1 MATCRLSLLPLFLLS
16 LLPFSNCHLHRFK
29 FTTSQLL
36 ASNANNSFSPTT
48 FFEVTKPIP
57 LPKTQP
63 CSHLLLQ
70 HDFAYTYSKPP
81 VTSSYTPPSC
91 LARSP
96 SRIVLEWHA
105 TCQGRQF
112 DRIFGVWLGGVEL
125 LRSCTAEP
133 RPNGIV
139 WTVQKDVTK
148 YTSLFYQNAT
158 FAVYLGNL
166 VDSTYTGVYHVNVTV
181 QFYFDQSSRDRWY
194 GQHHVPAFSSPAD
207 LVLPISR
214 TLPLND
220 GLWFPI
226 QNSTDI
232 QSKMVSI
239 PSNTYRAVVE
249 VYVSFHSDDEFWY
262 TNPPDDYISQ
272 NNITGLPGNGAFREV
287 TLRLDGNVVG
297 AVWPFTVIYT
307 GGINPLLWRPITGIG
322 SFNLPSYDIEITPFL
337 GKLLDGKPHKFG
349 FGVTNSLDVWFVDA
363 NLHLWLD
370 QKSQNTRGSLI
381 KYDAPEYVPS
391 VVSKFRGLDGK
402 FKIEADR
409 IISSAGWVESSYGKI
424 TSYFA
429 QELHFLNLMRFK
441 DNGTQQ
447 WVNQT
452 IHALSS
458 TYAKDLHTVVYTE
471 QLEQYFPLNLYTGTA
486 DQVGDSYS
494 FVSKV
499 LLGFD
504 QKRIIGEKGGLG
516 FRFGSLT
523 NLQTAQGNM
532 KVKGNLVTSGV
543 GSTQEVY
550 KYEGTDGCYFRNV
563 SSSNYTVLFD
573 KSEDS
578 CTKIGRWG
586 VLNKSVPGRTFAL
599 GD

>member
-1 MATCRLSLLPLFLLS
+1 MAMASSPLYLLLLLLLHS
-16 LLPFSNCHLHRFK
+16 LLPFSNSLPHRFK
-29 FTTSQLL
+29 FTTSNLL
-36 ASNANNSFSPTT
+36 ASKPNNSFSPTT
-48 FFEVTKPIP
+48 FFEVTRPIP
-57 LPKTQP
+57 LPKTQS
-63 CSHLLLQ
+63 CSQLLLQ
-70 HDFAYTYSKPP
+70 HDFGFTYQKPP
-81 VTSSYTPPSC
+81 VTTYYTPPSC
-91 LARSP
+91 LTQAP

-139 WTVQKDVTK
+139 WTVRKDVTK
-148 YTSLFYQNAT
+148 YTSLFYENST

-166 VDSTYTGVYHVNVTV
+166 VDSTYTGVYHVNVSV
-181 QFYFDQSSRDRWY
+181 HFYFDQRNRY
-194 GQHHVPAFSSPAD
+194 QKNRQHQVPAFSSPAD

-214 TLPLND
+214 SLPLND

-226 QNSTDI
+226 ESSTDVL
-232 QSKMVSI
+232 SKEISI
-239 PSNTYRAVVE
+239 PPNTYRAVVE
-249 VYVSFHSDDEFWY
+249 VYVSFHSNDEFWY
-262 TNPPDDYISQ
+262 TNPPNDYISK
-272 NNITGLPGNGAFREV
+272 NNITGFPGNGAFREV
-287 TLRLDGNVVG
+287 TVRLDGHVVG

-307 GGINPLLWRPITGIG
+307 GGVNPLLWRPITGIG
-322 SFNLPSYDIEITPFL
+322 SFNLPTYDIEITPFL
-337 GKLLDGKPHKFG
+337 GMLLDGKSHKFG
-349 FGVTNSLDVWFVDA
+349 FGVTDALDVWYVDA

-370 QKSQNTRGSLI
+370 QKSIKTKGTVI
-381 KYDAPEYVPS
+381 KYEAPEYAPS
-391 VVSKFRGLDGK
+391 LVSKFRGLDGK

-409 IISSAGWVESSYGKI
+409 IISTAGWVESSYGKI
-424 TSYFA
+424 TSYFS
-429 QELHFLNLMRFK
+429 QELQFKNLMRFR
-441 DNGTQQ
+441 DNGNAQ

-452 IHALSS
+452 IQSTS
-458 TYAKDLHTVVYTE
+458 KTYAKDSYTVIYTE
-471 QLEQYFPLNLYTGTA
+471 ELQQYFPLYLYTGTA
-486 DQVGDSYS
+486 DKIGDTYS
-494 FVSKV
+494 LVSE
-499 LLGFD
+499 LSLGFD
-504 QKRIIGEKGGLG
+504 KKQVIGEKGGLG

-543 GSTQEVY
+543 GSTQQVY

-563 SSSNYTVLFD
+563 SSRNYTIWYD

-586 VLNKSVPGRTFAL
+586 VDSSSYDK

>member
-1 MATCRLSLLPLFLLS
+1 MATSPLYLLLLLLHCLLLFS
-16 LLPFSNCHLHRFK
+16 SSHPHRFK
-29 FTTSQLL
+29 FTTSDLL
-36 ASNANNSFSPTT
+36 ASKPNNSFSPTT
-48 FFEVTKPIP
+48 FFEVTRPIP

-70 HDFAYTYSKPP
+70 HDFGFTYQKPP
-81 VTSSYTPPSC
+81 VTSYYTPPSC
-91 LARSP
+91 LTQTP

-148 YTSLFYQNAT
+148 YISLFYKNST

-166 VDSTYTGVYHVNVTV
+166 VDSTYTGVYHVNVSV
-181 QFYFDQSSRDRWY
+181 HFYFDQRNQYHKIR
-194 GQHHVPAFSSPAD
+194 QHQVPAFSSPAD

-214 TLPLND
+214 SLPLND
-220 GLWFPI
+220 GLWFLI
-226 QNSTDI
+226 KSSTDI
-232 QSKMVSI
+232 QSKKISI
-239 PSNTYRAVVE
+239 PPNAYRAVVE
-249 VYVSFHSDDEFWY
+249 VYVSFHSNDEFWY
-262 TNPPDDYISQ
+262 TNPPNDYISK

-287 TLRLDGNVVG
+287 TLRLDDHVVG

-307 GGINPLLWRPITGIG
+307 GGVNPLLWRPITGIG
-322 SFNLPSYDIEITPFL
+322 SFNLPTYDIEITPFL
-337 GKLLDGKPHKFG
+337 GMLLDGKPHKFG
-349 FGVTNSLDVWFVDA
+349 FGVTDALDVWYVNA

-370 QKSQNTRGSLI
+370 QKSSKTKGTLI
-381 KYDAPEYVPS
+381 KYEAPEYAPS
-391 VVSKFRGLDGK
+391 LSSKFRGLDGK

-424 TSYFA
+424 TSYFS
-429 QELHFLNLMRFK
+429 QELQFKNLMRFR
-441 DNGTQQ
+441 DNGNAQ

-452 IHALSS
+452 IQSTS
-458 TYAKDLHTVVYTE
+458 NTYAKDPYTVIYTE
-471 QLEQYFPLNLYTGTA
+471 ELQQYFPLYLYTGTA
-486 DQVGDSYS
+486 DKIGDTYS
-494 FVSKV
+494 LVSE
-499 LLGFD
+499 LSLGFD
-504 QKRIIGEKGGLG
+504 KKQVIGEKGGLG

-543 GSTQEVY
+543 GSTQQVY

-563 SSSNYTVLFD
+563 SSRNYTILYD

-578 CTKIGRWG
+578 CTKMGRWG
-586 VLNKSVPGRTFAL
+586 VNSSSSYDKGH
-599 GD
+599 

>member
-1 MATCRLSLLPLFLLS
+1 MASSPLYLLFLLLLYS
-16 LLPFSNCHLHRFK
+16 LLPFSNSHPHRFK
-29 FTTSQLL
+29 FTTSDLL
-36 ASNANNSFSPTT
+36 ASKPNNSFSPTT
-48 FFEVTKPIP
+48 FFEVTRPIS
-57 LPKTQP
+57 LPKTQS
-63 CSHLLLQ
+63 CSQLLLQ
-70 HDFAYTYSKPP
+70 HDFGLTYQKPP
-81 VTSSYTPPSC
+81 VTTYYTPPSC
-91 LARSP
+91 LTQTP

-139 WTVQKDVTK
+139 WTVRKDVTK
-148 YTSLFYQNAT
+148 YTSLFYEDST

-166 VDSTYTGVYHVNVTV
+166 VDSTYTGVYHVNVSV
-181 QFYFDQSSRDRWY
+181 HFYFDQRNQYRKNR
-194 GQHHVPAFSSPAD
+194 QHQIPAFSSPAD

-214 TLPLND
+214 SLPLND
-220 GLWFPI
+220 GLWFLI
-226 QNSTDI
+226 KSSTDVL
-232 QSKMVSI
+232 SKEISI
-239 PSNTYRAVVE
+239 PPNTYRAVVE
-249 VYVSFHSDDEFWY
+249 VYVSFHSNDEFWY
-262 TNPPDDYISQ
+262 TNPPNDYISK

-287 TLRLDGNVVG
+287 TVRLDGHVVG

-307 GGINPLLWRPITGIG
+307 GGVNPLLWRPITGIG
-322 SFNLPSYDIEITPFL
+322 SFNLPTYDIEITPFL
-337 GKLLDGKPHKFG
+337 GMLLDGKSHKFG
-349 FGVTNSLDVWFVDA
+349 FGVTDALDVWYVDA

-370 QKSQNTRGSLI
+370 QKSSMTKGTLI
-381 KYDAPEYVPS
+381 KYEAPEYAPS
-391 VVSKFRGLDGK
+391 LVSKFRGLDGK

-424 TSYFA
+424 TSYFS
-429 QELHFLNLMRFK
+429 QELQFKNLMRFR
-441 DNGTQQ
+441 DNGNAQ

-452 IHALSS
+452 IQSTS
-458 TYAKDLHTVVYTE
+458 NTYAKDSYTVIYTE
-471 QLEQYFPLNLYTGTA
+471 ELQQYFPLYLYTGTT
-486 DQVGDSYS
+486 DKIGDTYS
-494 FVSKV
+494 LVSE
-499 LLGFD
+499 LSLGFD
-504 QKRIIGEKGGLG
+504 RKQVIGEKGGLG

-543 GSTQEVY
+543 GSTQQVY

-563 SSSNYTVLFD
+563 SSRNYTILYD

-578 CTKIGRWG
+578 CTKMGRWG
-586 VLNKSVPGRTFAL
+586 VDSRSSYDK

>member
-1 MATCRLSLLPLFLLS
+1 
-16 LLPFSNCHLHRFK
+16 
-29 FTTSQLL
+29 
-36 ASNANNSFSPTT
+36 
-48 FFEVTKPIP
+48 
-57 LPKTQP
+57 
-63 CSHLLLQ
+63 
-70 HDFAYTYSKPP
+70 
-81 VTSSYTPPSC
+81 
-91 LARSP
+91 
-96 SRIVLEWHA
+96 
-105 TCQGRQF
+105 
-112 DRIFGVWLGGVEL
+112 VWLDGVEL

-148 YTSLFYQNAT
+148 YTSLFFKNST

-166 VDSTYTGVYHVNVTV
+166 VDSTYTGVYHVNVSV
-181 QFYFDQSSRDRWY
+181 HFYFDHSKQYQRYR
-194 GQHHVPAFSSPAD
+194 HHHIPAFSSPAD

-220 GLWFPI
+220 GLWFLI
-226 QNSTDI
+226 QNSKDI
-232 QSKMVSI
+232 QSKEVSI
-239 PSNTYRAVVE
+239 PLNTYRAVVE
-249 VYVSFHSDDEFWY
+249 VYVSYHSDDEFWY
-262 TNPPDDYISQ
+262 TNPPNDYISR
-272 NNITGLPGNGAFREV
+272 NNLTDMPGNGAFREV
-287 TLRLDGNVVG
+287 TLRLDDNVVG

-322 SFNLPSYDIEITPFL
+322 SFNLPSYDIEITSFL

-349 FGVTNSLDVWFVDA
+349 FGVTDALDVWFVDA

-370 QKSQNTRGSLI
+370 QKSSKTKGSLI
-381 KYDAPEYVPS
+381 KYDAPEYEPRLI
-391 VVSKFRGLDGK
+391 SKFKGLDGK

-409 IISSAGWVESSYGKI
+409 VISSAGWVESSYGKI
-424 TSYFA
+424 TSYFS
-429 QELHFLNLMRFK
+429 QELHFENFMRFK
-441 DNGTQQ
+441 GNGNLQ

-452 IHALSS
+452 IHSTSS
-458 TYAKDLHTVVYTE
+458 TFAKDLYTVVYTE
-471 QLEQYFPLNLYTGTA
+471 EVEQYFPLYLYTGTA
-486 DQVGDSYS
+486 DRINDTYS
-494 FVSKV
+494 LVSDL

-504 QKRIIGEKGGLG
+504 QRQVIGEKGGLG

-532 KVKGNLVTSGV
+532 KVKGNLVTGGV

-563 SSSNYTVLFD
+563 SSTNYTILYD

-578 CTKIGRWG
+578 CTKLGRWG
-586 VLNKSVPGRTFAL
+586 VFNKSVPTRTLAI